1 MAGQQPVRSGSTA
14 SVEKEAD
21 IQVVENA
28 QQDEG
33 RQYLEHFD
41 LLQNK
46 TKDELDSLNKKVL
59 RKLDWRFLPCITA
72 MLLMK

>member
-1 MAGQQPVRSGSTA
+1 MTGKPARSGSAA

-28 QQDEG
+28 HQDDG
-33 RQYLEHFD
+33 VQYLQHFD
-41 LLQNK
+41 LLQDK
-46 TKDELDSLNKKVL
+46 SKDELDHLNKKVL